1 KEPKRFFAHE
11 MRRTP
16 RDHEQEELYRSF
28 HQARYTPQDR
38 LLQAALVFF
47 ALDEVDMEKVRDLMN
62 EPFKRRRAPKVKWGN
77 YEAQEVERVFGMD
90 DTTEQRLWFYPQPS
104 EIQQYPSPPAPA
116 PLSTQFPPPPP
127 PLSAYQPDVAKPVA
141 YTVANTPEIPIQRTS
156 AIPSPS
162 QSQSYGLPPKKNLMQ
177 KEICP
182 PPPNAPPTPAYTPT
196 SHYGSAYPTPSQYIP
211 QTHHQQRSANGQPL
225 YIQLANAPPVPAL
238 SPYSSTSTGENRPQP
253 VYQAPANLPP
263 TPQYTPDAYGYGT
276 LVPQALGRTRTSY
289 FPQQSQPPQTQ
300 PTSTQP
306 APPTPNY
313 DQGPVVISPPATESE
328 QPDLSKLSLNEPQ
341 QPPSQTP
348 QDPNPAAPQVSL
360 PTHSLNQCPD
370 VIKEAK
376 FQLAYAQPSPSITY
390 TLGPQ
395 YATHPAAVRFTP
407 PPPYSPSPQAYHD
420 LHPIVNQEIQPQQS
434 HMLYQQQQLQTQAQV
449 YIQQQ
454 TRYYPGVQQQPQYA
468 QAQIQQYQQGLPVE
482 QVQSMPRVQSVY
494 GQEAPPS
501 NLANQ
506 PGKDDE
512 KTGKVTRF
520 LGDTLVGRFT
530 RSSLSTVTTT
540 MKMPAVLSP
549 WGDNNPVTLPNVRY
563 RDAALYGTFAVIGVP
578 LVDGVSDAVAGSFG
592 TDNFVSEVVSS
603 GADFITG
610 NTIVKH
616 GVFQIVEQAI
626 DKGVLEH
633 VLPEVEKT
641 MRTTTA
647 KTLQVSIKHK
657 LMGVEA
663 DIRMYGPYPTANFMA
678 CDKGWF
684 APYLYASSRTPVIKR
699 SEDFAMAQFFKPYLV
714 ADTNLTHKLL
724 TESAS
729 VIPLCEST
737 PSARL
742 PYARLL
748 VTFIGISP
756 FRGESSGMWSTS
768 RRPSC
773 GQLHIH
779 MFNGCPTLVI
789 PAHSDAQRTPV
800 IAWSPWTLKQ
810 MHEGNG
816 RVGLGAQG
824 EYTPQKQ
831 HEQICAWLLEMV
843 ERAGVH
849 PSVANIVGS
858 LERVVRKVVTMIIN
872 GAMSAPRGGKVC
884 GVVDSERAGIV
895 AMRY

>member
-1 KEPKRFFAHE
+1 MA
-11 MRRTP
+11 TA
-16 RDHEQEELYRSF
+16 D
-28 HQARYTPQDR
+28 
-38 LLQAALVFF
+38 
-47 ALDEVDMEKVRDLMN
+47 
-62 EPFKRRRAPKVKWGN
+62 N
-77 YEAQEVERVFGMD
+77 YYVQ
-90 DTTEQRLWFYPQPS
+90 PQPS
-104 EIQQYPSPPAPA
+104 EVQPPPAPA

-127 PLSAYQPDVAKPVA
+127 PPSAYRPYVAKPVA
-141 YTVANTPEIPIQRTS
+141 YTVANTMEIPIQRTS
-156 AIPSPS
+156 AISSPN
-162 QSQSYGLPPKKNLMQ
+162 QSQSDGFPPERNLMQ

-182 PPPNAPPTPAYTPT
+182 PPPKAPPTPAYTPT
-196 SHYGSAYPTPSQYIP
+196 SHYGLAYATPSQYIP
-211 QTHHQQRSANGQPL
+211 QTHHQQWSANGQPS
-225 YIQLANAPPVPAL
+225 YNQLANAPPIPAL
-238 SPYSSTSTGENRPQP
+238 SPYSSTSTGEHRPQP

-263 TPQYTPDAYGYGT
+263 TPQYTPAAYGYGSS
-276 LVPQALGRTRTSY
+276 VPQAPGRTQTSY

-300 PTSTQP
+300 PTPTQP

-313 DQGPVVISPPATESE
+313 DQGPVMISPPATEFE

-348 QDPNPAAPQVSL
+348 QEPKPAASQVSL

-370 VIKEAK
+370 VNKEAN

-395 YATHPAAVRFTP
+395 YATQPAAVQSNLP
-407 PPPYSPSPQAYHD
+407 PPSYSPSPQAYHD
-420 LHPIVNQEIQPQQS
+420 LHPIVNQENQPQQS
-434 HMLYQQQQLQTQAQV
+434 HTIYTQQQPQYQQQQLQTQAQV

-454 TRYYPGVQQQPQYA
+454 APYYPGVQQQPQYA
-468 QAQIQQYQQGLPVE
+468 QAQIHQYQQVLPVE
-482 QVQSMPRVQSVY
+482 QVQSMPRVQSAY

-501 NLANQ
+501 ILANQ

-530 RSSLSTVTTT
+530 RSSVSTVTTT
-540 MKMPAVLSP
+540 LKMPAVLSP

-578 LVDGVSDAVAGSFG
+578 LVDGISDAVAGSFG
-592 TDNFVSEVVSS
+592 TDHFVSEVVSS
-603 GADFITG
+603 GADFVTG
-610 NTIVKH
+610 NTVVKQ

-663 DIRMYGPYPTANFMA
+663 DIRMHGPYPTANFMA

-756 FRGESSGMWSTS
+756 FRGENSGMWSTS

-773 GQLHIH
+773 AQLHIH

-810 MHEGNG
+810 MHEGNE

-849 PSVANIVGS
+849 PSIAKTVGS
-858 LERVVRKVVTMIIN
+858 LERVVGKVVTMIIN

-884 GVVDSERAGIV
+884 GAVDSERAGIV

>member
-1 KEPKRFFAHE
+1 MA
-11 MRRTP
+11 
-16 RDHEQEELYRSF
+16 
-28 HQARYTPQDR
+28 
-38 LLQAALVFF
+38 
-47 ALDEVDMEKVRDLMN
+47 
-62 EPFKRRRAPKVKWGN
+62 
-77 YEAQEVERVFGMD
+77 
-90 DTTEQRLWFYPQPS
+90 TTNDYYVQPQPS
-104 EIQQYPSPPAPA
+104 GVQQYPSPPQ
-116 PLSTQFPPPPP
+116 SQDYGFPP
-127 PLSAYQPDVAKPVA
+127 K
-141 YTVANTPEIPIQRTS
+141 
-156 AIPSPS
+156 
-162 QSQSYGLPPKKNLMQ
+162 GNLMQ
-177 KEICP
+177 TKICP

-211 QTHHQQRSANGQPL
+211 QTHHQQWSANGQPL
-225 YIQLANAPPVPAL
+225 YNQLANAPHMPAL

-263 TPQYTPDAYGYGT
+263 TPQYTPAAYGYGSS
-276 LVPQALGRTRTSY
+276 VPQAPGRTQTSY

-300 PTSTQP
+300 PAPTQP

-348 QDPNPAAPQVSL
+348 QNSNPAAPQVSL
-360 PTHSLNQCPD
+360 PTHALNQCPD
-370 VIKEAK
+370 VIEEAK
-376 FQLAYAQPSPSITY
+376 IQLAYAQPSPSITY
-390 TLGPQ
+390 SLGPQ
-395 YATHPAAVRFTP
+395 YATQPGAVQFTPP

-434 HMLYQQQQLQTQAQV
+434 QTIYTQQQPQYQQQQLQTQAQV

-454 TRYYPGVQQQPQYA
+454 TPYYPGMHQQPQYA
-468 QAQIQQYQQGLPVE
+468 QAQIQQYQQIVPVQ
-482 QVQSMPRVQSVY
+482 QVQSMPQVQSTY
-494 GQEAPPS
+494 EQEAPPS
-501 NLANQ
+501 FLANQ

-512 KTGKVTRF
+512 KSGKVSRF
-520 LGDTLVGRFT
+520 LGDTLVGRVA
-530 RSSLSTVTTT
+530 RSSVSTVTTT
-540 MKMPAVLSP
+540 LKMPAVLSP

-563 RDAALYGTFAVIGVP
+563 RDAALFCTFAVIGAP
-578 LVDGVSDAVAGSFG
+578 LVDGVSDAVAGSFC
-592 TDNFVSEVVSS
+592 TDHFVSEVVSS
-603 GADFITG
+603 GACFNNG

-616 GVFQIVEQAI
+616 GVRIVGQTIALS
-626 DKGVLEH
+626 VLEH

-663 DIRMYGPYPTANFMA
+663 DIRMHGPYPAANFMA

-684 APYLYASSRTPVIKR
+684 APYLFASSRTPVIKR

-714 ADTNLTHKLL
+714 ADTHLTHKLL

-756 FRGESSGMWSTS
+756 FRLESSGMWSTS
-768 RRPSC
+768 RRPGC
-773 GQLHIH
+773 GHLHIH

-831 HEQICAWLLEMV
+831 HKEICAWLLEMV
-843 ERAGVH
+843 DRAGVH
-849 PSVANIVGS
+849 PSVANTVGS
-858 LERVVRKVVTMIIN
+858 LERVVGKVVTMIIN
-872 GAMSAPRGGKVC
+872 GAMSAPKGGKVC